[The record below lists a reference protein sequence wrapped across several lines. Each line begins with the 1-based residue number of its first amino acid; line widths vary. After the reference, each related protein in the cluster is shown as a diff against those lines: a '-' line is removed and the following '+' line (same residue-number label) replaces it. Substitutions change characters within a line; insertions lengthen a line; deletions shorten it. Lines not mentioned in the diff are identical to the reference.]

1 MQSWESTPSSSLFG
15 GRTDSQYRMDQQP
28 SYQYWVNTK
37 LTSIGI
43 RTSGLRE
50 ANEQALQVTEGA
62 AMKDRAFDPD
72 IDGLR
77 WALEAL
83 LKTNGRAQGDNL
95 PEILPFEGL
104 GEMAALEILA
114 PMVLDGACRL
124 GDADS
129 FAHMDPPTPWIT
141 WATTMW
147 NASLNQNLLH
157 PDLSPAARRIEALA
171 IDWVTPFFGMGGG
184 HMTSGSTLAN
194 LTALWAAR
202 ELRSIETVIAS
213 EAAHLSIAKAAHL
226 LGLGYHAVTTDEQG
240 RMTATAVEAGVNARA
255 DLLKAA
261 LVLTAGTTSSGAIDE
276 LALAGLAS
284 WTHIDAAWAGPM
296 VFSERHRQRLDGIG
310 KADSIAISAHKWLF
324 QPKESAMILFKDVRA
339 AHPAISFGGAYL
351 ATPNVG
357 VQGSHGA
364 IAVPLLAM
372 LMAWGQA
379 GLAERIDRAM
389 DCAEDLWQRLN
400 AHPKVRIFGP
410 QASGVILWRP
420 IGLARIDHCLQA
432 LPSGSTSQTMIDG
445 EIWLRNV
452 AANPSVDIEGLWASI
467 EQLLDSG

>member
-1 MQSWESTPSSSLFG
+1 M
-15 GRTDSQYRMDQQP
+15 RD
-28 SYQYWVNTK
+28 
-37 LTSIGI
+37 
-43 RTSGLRE
+43 
-50 ANEQALQVTEGA
+50 GA
-62 AMKDRAFDPD
+62 FEPD

-83 LKTNGRAQGDNL
+83 FKTKGSAPDSRRSEIDGHL
-95 PEILPFEGL
+95 PETLPFQGL

-114 PMVLDGACRL
+114 PLVLGGACRL
-124 GDADS
+124 GEADA

-157 PDLSPAARRIEALA
+157 PDLSPAARRMEKRV
-171 IDWVTPFFGMGGG
+171 IDWIAPFFRMDGG

-226 LGLGYHAVTTDEQG
+226 LGLGYHAMSTDERG
-240 RMTATAVEAGVNARA
+240 RMTAVAVAAEAAAGA
-255 DLLKAA
+255 DLSKAA
-261 LVLTAGTTSSGAIDE
+261 LVLTAGSTSAGAIDE
-276 LALAGLAS
+276 LALAGLAG
-284 WTHIDAAWAGPM
+284 WTHVDAAWAGPM
-296 VFSERHRQRLDGIG
+296 VFSKRHRRRLDGMR
-310 KADSIAISAHKWLF
+310 KADSIAVSAHKWLF
-324 QPKESAMILFKDVRA
+324 QPKESALVLFRDARA

-364 IAVPLLAM
+364 AAVPLLAT
-372 LMAWGQA
+372 LMAWGQG

-389 DCAEDLWQRLN
+389 DCADDLWQRLN
-400 AHPKVRIFGP
+400 AHPNARIFAP
-410 QASGVILWRP
+410 QASGVVLWRP
-420 IGLARIDHCLQA
+420 AGSPEIDQCLRA
-432 LPSGSTSQTMIDG
+432 LPPGSTSQTMIDG
-445 EIWLRNV
+445 QIWLRHV
-452 AANPSVDIEGLWASI
+452 AANPSVDIDGLWASI
-467 EQLLDSG
+467 ERLLNQG

>member
-1 MQSWESTPSSSLFG
+1 
-15 GRTDSQYRMDQQP
+15 
-28 SYQYWVNTK
+28 
-37 LTSIGI
+37 
-43 RTSGLRE
+43 
-50 ANEQALQVTEGA
+50 
-62 AMKDRAFDPD
+62 MKDRAFEPD
-72 IDGLR
+72 IEGLK

-83 LKTNGRAQGDNL
+83 LKAEGGSPDGDL
-95 PEILPFEGL
+95 PEALPVQGL
-104 GEMAALEILA
+104 GEMATLEILA
-114 PMVLDGACRL
+114 PMVLGGACHL
-124 GDADS
+124 GEADA

-157 PDLSPAARRIEALA
+157 PDLSPAARRIEALV
-171 IDWVTPFFGMGGG
+171 IDWVAPFFEMDGG

-202 ELRSIETVIAS
+202 ELRSIEIVIAS

-226 LGLGYHAVTTDEQG
+226 LGLGYHAVKTDDQG
-240 RMTATAVEAGVNARA
+240 RMAATAVEAAANVGA
-255 DLLKAA
+255 DLSKAA
-261 LVLTAGTTSSGAIDE
+261 LVLTAGTTSAGAIDD
-276 LALAGLAS
+276 LALTGLAA
-284 WTHIDAAWAGPM
+284 WTHVDAAWAGPM
-296 VFSERHRQRLDGIG
+296 VFSDRHRQRLDGMG
-310 KADSIAISAHKWLF
+310 KADSIAVSAHKWLF

-364 IAVPLLAM
+364 IAVPLLAT
-372 LMAWGQA
+372 LLAWGQG

-400 AHPKVRIFGP
+400 VHPKASVFGP
-410 QASGVILWRP
+410 HASGVILWRP
-420 IGLARIDHCLQA
+420 TGSIKADQCLQA
-432 LPSGSTSQTMIDG
+432 LPSGSTSQTMING

-452 AANPSVDIEGLWASI
+452 AANPSVDIGGLWAFI
-467 EQLLDSG
+467 ERLLDPG